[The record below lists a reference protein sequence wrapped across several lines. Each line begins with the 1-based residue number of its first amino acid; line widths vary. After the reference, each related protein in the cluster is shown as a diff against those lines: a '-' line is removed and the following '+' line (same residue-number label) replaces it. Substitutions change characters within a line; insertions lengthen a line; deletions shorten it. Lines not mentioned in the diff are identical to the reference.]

1 MRESLFVFLF
11 SNHPSFMRTILS
23 FFLFALALT
32 SFAQKPISGS
42 LTCTLNGKPW
52 KGEVQSAIYSKQ
64 QDYLLVGFE
73 DNASRM
79 EVTVR
84 HVKAEISKEIPYTD
98 EIQGEFKAG
107 YDRDLIF
114 FVRYFPDKKKAGN
127 YETAYSLLRGGFSVD
142 ALDLTQLTAQLAFQI
157 TCGRA
162 TSSFN
167 PMKPDEKDLEKLE
180 IKNAESTPIKFL
192 AF

>member
-1 MRESLFVFLF
+1 MKKMLF
-11 SNHPSFMRTILS
+11 
-23 FFLFALALT
+23 FFLVIVLAAPVF
-32 SFAQKPISGS
+32 SQKPISGT
-42 LTCTLNGKPW
+42 LTCTINGKPW
-52 KGEVQSAIYSKQ
+52 KGDVQSAIYSKQ
-64 QDYLLVGFE
+64 QDYLMVGFE
-73 DNASRM
+73 DYAARL

-114 FVRYFPDKKKAGN
+114 FVRYFPDKNKSNN

-142 ALDLTQLTAQLAFQI
+142 ALDLTNLTAQLAFQI
-157 TCGRA
+157 TCGKA
-162 TSSFN
+162 TPKYN
-167 PMKPDEKDLEKLE
+167 PMNPDEKDLEKLE
-180 IKNAESTPIKFL
+180 IKNAESTVIKFL